1 MAQSPNLAA
10 LLGGAGPQLQQR
22 QVLTDADK
30 AEILKVQGMQVRTQ
44 AAGIASNVME
54 GTACSPQD
62 FVALAKVVE
71 LYITDGAGT

>member
-1 MAQSPNLAA
+1 MAM
-10 LLGGAGPQLQQR
+10 LGGAGPQMQVQ
-22 QVLTDADK
+22 QVLTSEQK
-30 AEILKVQGMQVRTQ
+30 AEIMKVQGMQVRTQ

>member
-44 AAGIASNVME
+44 AAAIAGNVLQ
-54 GTACSPQD
+54 GTGTTPQD
-62 FVALAKVVE
+62 FVAMARVIE
-71 LYITDGAGT
+71 LYIAG

>member
-10 LLGGAGPQLQQR
+10 LLGGVQPQIQQH
-22 QVLTDADK
+22 QVLTSEQK

-71 LYITDGAGT
+71 LYITGVAGT

>member
-1 MAQSPNLAA
+1 MSANGSLMAM
-10 LLGGAGPQLQQR
+10 LGGAGPQIQQH
-22 QVLTDADK
+22 QVLTSEQK

-71 LYITDGAGT
+71 LYITGDAGT